1 MKECADIM
9 MNCAGIM
16 ISPSVRVKRI
26 ASTDGIGNDDTNSET
41 TYQKST
47 SERNINMKKIIA
59 SVIGL
64 SLLGAGF
71 TAIAAPAPANQPQQ
85 NGQYM
90 DGNGNNNGYY
100 HRGNGYCDGNGG
112 RHMMRGNHDGHSYH
126 NNRGYHNNRA
136 PVFQSS
142 LTTATPG
149 EALKKMSADAPA
161 ISKDGKQYFVRA
173 SVRDINGNT
182 LYQSSLS
189 TATPKEALAK
199 MAADAPAAASG
210 QQYYVRAGIMEILP
224 VNTTQ

>member
-1 MKECADIM
+1 MKKCADIM

-26 ASTDGIGNDDTNSET
+26 ASTDGIGNDDTNSKT

-90 DGNGNNNGYY
+90 DGNG
-100 HRGNGYCDGNGG
+100 YCDGNGG
-112 RHMMRGNHDGHSYH
+112 RHMMRGNHDGRGYH
-126 NNRGYHNNRA
+126 NKRGYHNNRA

-224 VNTTQ
+224 VNTAQ

>member
-1 MKECADIM
+1 
-9 MNCAGIM
+9 
-16 ISPSVRVKRI
+16 
-26 ASTDGIGNDDTNSET
+26 
-41 TYQKST
+41 
-47 SERNINMKKIIA
+47 MKKIIA

-71 TAIAAPAPANQPQQ
+71 TAAAAPAPANQPQQ

-90 DGNGNNNGYY
+90 DGNGN
-100 HRGNGYCDGNGG
+100 HQRGNGYCDGNGG
-112 RHMMRGNHDGHSYH
+112 RHMKRGNHDG
-126 NNRGYHNNRA
+126 RGYQKNRA

-161 ISKDGKQYFVRA
+161 INKDGKQYFVRA

-189 TATPKEALAK
+189 TTTPKEALVK
-199 MAADAPAAASG
+199 MAGDVPAAASG

-224 VNTTQ
+224 VNTAQ

>member
-26 ASTDGIGNDDTNSET
+26 ASTDGIGNDDTNSEM

-90 DGNGNNNGYY
+90 DGNG
-100 HRGNGYCDGNGG
+100 YCDGNGG
-112 RHMMRGNHDGHSYH
+112 RHMMRGNHDGRGYH
-126 NNRGYHNNRA
+126 NKRGYHNNRA

-142 LTTATPG
+142 LTTATPD

-189 TATPKEALAK
+189 TTTPKEALAK

-224 VNTTQ
+224 VNTAQ